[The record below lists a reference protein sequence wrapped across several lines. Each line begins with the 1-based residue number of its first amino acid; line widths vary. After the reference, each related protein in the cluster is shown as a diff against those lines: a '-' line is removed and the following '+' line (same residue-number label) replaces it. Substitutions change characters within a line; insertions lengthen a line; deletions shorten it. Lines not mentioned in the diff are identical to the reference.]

1 MVKSKEKTVLTTN
14 NRFLLM
20 LGIFESDQLFAEK
33 KKTWKHFACGQSE
46 SPLMK

>member
-33 KKTWKHFACGQSE
+33 KKLENTLHVDNLNHLS
-46 SPLMK
+46 

>member
-20 LGIFESDQLFAEK
+20 LGIFESDQLFTEK
-33 KKTWKHFACGQSE
+33 KKLENTLHVDNLNHLS
-46 SPLMK
+46 

>member
-20 LGIFESDQLFAEK
+20 LGTFKSDQLFAEK
-33 KKTWKHFACGQSE
+33 KKKLENTLHVDNLNHLS
-46 SPLMK
+46 